1 MIYQLAKTSVLL
13 SGQVKINLIMNGNTI
28 TDIQY
33 TPVSPYISFN
43 YDNPED
49 VTNYTHLEN
58 IKKLYQKIGP
68 DFYNLSGRP
77 ELSAKSLYKSEG
89 IYRDTHDNTYEM
101 GMKRLRYSQFN
112 KQFEFFC
119 PVWVEKPDDFAK
131 AHFELCLANR
141 SGKKLYSEIVKMS
154 DKIEDYF
161 DNRFTTYWEKT
172 DIEGYKLDLENKQ
185 AYIKGIDAEKGI
197 ARVADISYIMDDLLS
212 IDRTVLETD
221 SMLCNVF
228 KNEHMISHNILNL
241 NFVFNIEDFVPASFL
256 KDLILEDINAY
267 VNVYTEPTSTEG
279 SSGYTYISSNKTTAG
294 VRKTSNLIKSE
305 VYDLLSNYD
314 SLPKYNS
321 YKGEYDSKNI
331 YDKTKENTN
340 VNLLGANRLC
350 QHIFHWRSISSNN
363 VFNLSSSFSPYC
375 DDQKS
380 INIPGSDLISNNLPN
395 ITSREYSLQDNP
407 LEIFKFTNALDAGTD
422 WYKITS
428 IINNSATYYS
438 INMKLLSTYEAQQF
452 GTMTVDNSKL
462 SRYISEIY
470 KKYEISRFNY
480 FNVGVMLISTSLTV
494 ESIRSYY
501 STEWNVYELNKNGF
515 ILFSKPK
522 DNIIE
527 TTGKVLFLINNM
539 KESDF
544 LYFKGLI
551 ETPLGGDTGGNSGL
565 LIWGEDQGPA
575 EDAKAKYEILKAILK
590 SFRPY
595 VRIRLRGALAPYKAD
610 SPDPSSEETMLKKT
624 NRSVD
629 ILRVST
635 NIVPFMIN
643 SSDPQTNKVYWGKQY
658 IDQLPVQQDSSDP
671 DDIYTY
677 VSFFSSGYQPVYPSI
692 GFFPL
697 QSSDIDYEKFY
708 MDAWD
713 QDEESKNP
721 KYGYLLERSWYKS
734 NEMLFLPIEFD
745 ATRTVK
751 TEDTIDDDLIIGAIR
766 EHFKSQ
772 KSRFTGP
779 YDLTN
784 VVKYYIKDL
793 YNYTYTYDY
802 ISDTDISR
810 QVVKIHFKLK

>member
-28 TDIQY
+28 SDIQY

-77 ELSAKSLYKSEG
+77 ELNAKSLYKSEG

-119 PVWVEKPDDFAK
+119 PVWVEGPNDFAS
-131 AHFELCLANR
+131 ARFELCLANMK
-141 SGKKLYSEIVKMS
+141 GKKLYSEMVNMS

-228 KNEHMISHNILNL
+228 KNEHMISHNIMNL

-267 VNVYTEPTSTEG
+267 VNVYTEPTIKEG
-279 SSGYTYISSNKTTAG
+279 SSVYTYISSNKATTSK
-294 VRKTSNLIKSE
+294 RKGNNLIKSE
-305 VYDLLSNYD
+305 VYDILSNYD
-314 SLPKYNS
+314 NLPKYNS

-331 YDKTKENTN
+331 YDKTKENSN
-340 VNLLGANRLC
+340 INLLGSNRLC

-363 VFNLSSSFSPYC
+363 VFNLSSSFSPYYANVNA
-375 DDQKS
+375 KES
-380 INIPGSDLISNNLPN
+380 MAGSDLISNNLPN

-407 LEIFKFTNALDAGTD
+407 LEIFKFTNAVDAGID
-422 WYKITS
+422 WYKLVS
-428 IINNSATYYS
+428 IINNDKSYYS
-438 INMKLLSTYEAQQF
+438 IDNNNIALYETQQF
-452 GTMTVDNSKL
+452 GPMTVDNSKL
-462 SRYISEIY
+462 SRYLKGIKGIAVP
-470 KKYEISRFNY
+470 RY
-480 FNVGVMLISTSLTV
+480 FKVGIILISTGISDD
-494 ESIRSYY
+494 SIKDYLGNDWDIY
-501 STEWNVYELNKNGF
+501 KLKGNGW
-515 ILFSKPK
+515 ILFSEDKPNK
-522 DNIIE
+522 SW
-527 TTGKVLFLINNM
+527 KVLFIINSM
-539 KESDF
+539 RALRS
-544 LYFKGLI
+544 LYFKDLI
-551 ETPLGGDTGGNSGL
+551 EISLKDMVTQKLDSPNDNDIT
-565 LIWGEDQGPA
+565 
-575 EDAKAKYEILKAILK
+575 KYEILKAILK
-590 SFRPY
+590 SFKPY

-610 SPDPSSEETMLKKT
+610 SPDSSSAETMLKKT

-629 ILRVST
+629 ILRAST
-635 NIVPFMIN
+635 NIVPFMIIP
-643 SSDPQTNKVYWGKQY
+643 SDPQKNKVYWVKQY
-658 IDQLPVQQDSSDP
+658 KNQLPVQQDPSDP

-708 MDAWD
+708 MADWD
-713 QDEESKNP
+713 EKHKDT

-745 ATRTVK
+745 TTVTVK
-751 TEDTIDDDLIIGAIR
+751 TDDPIDEKLIINAIR
-766 EHFKSQ
+766 GHFKTQ
-772 KSRFTGP
+772 KSRFTDP
-779 YDLTN
+779 QSL
-784 VVKYYIKDL
+784 VSVIKYYIKDL

>member
-28 TDIQY
+28 SDIQY

-77 ELSAKSLYKSEG
+77 EINAKSLYKSEG

-119 PVWVEKPDDFAK
+119 PVWVEKPDDFAN
-131 AHFELCLANR
+131 AYFELCLANR
-141 SGKKLYSEIVKMS
+141 SGKKLYSEMVKWS

-161 DNRFTTYWEKT
+161 DNRFNNYWEKT

-185 AYIKGIDAEKGI
+185 ACIKGIDAEKGI

-256 KDLILEDINAY
+256 KDLILKDINAY
-267 VNVYTEPTSTEG
+267 VNVYTEPTITEG
-279 SSGYTYISSNKTTAG
+279 SSEYTYVSSNKTTAG
-294 VRKTSNLIKSE
+294 VRKISNLIKSD
-305 VYDLLSNYD
+305 VYDILSNYD
-314 SLPKYNS
+314 NLPKYNS
-321 YKGEYDSKNI
+321 YQGEYDSKNI
-331 YDKTKENTN
+331 YDKTKENSN
-340 VNLLGANRLC
+340 INLLGTNRLC

-363 VFNLSSSFSPYC
+363 VFNLSSSFSPYY
-375 DDQKS
+375 DNDSKS
-380 INIPGSDLISNNLPN
+380 MPGSDLISNNLPN

-407 LEIFKFTNALDAGTD
+407 LEIFKFTNAADAGID
-422 WYKITS
+422 WYKLVT
-428 IINNSATYYS
+428 IINSDNSYYS
-438 INMKLLSTYEAQQF
+438 IDKSKISLYEAQQF
-452 GTMTVDNSKL
+452 GSMTVDNSKL
-462 SRYISEIY
+462 SRYLKGIKDIAVP
-470 KKYEISRFNY
+470 RY
-480 FNVGVMLISTSLTV
+480 FKVGVVLINKYIANDTVRNYLSTQWDILELNNGDLILFNESRSTS
-494 ESIRSYY
+494 S
-501 STEWNVYELNKNGF
+501 WKA
-515 ILFSKPK
+515 
-522 DNIIE
+522 
-527 TTGKVLFLINNM
+527 LFLLKNM
-539 KESDF
+539 EHISF

-551 ETPLGGDTGGNSGL
+551 EKSLENILQYKRDVTQERNN
-565 LIWGEDQGPA
+565 
-575 EDAKAKYEILKAILK
+575 KYAVLQSILK
-590 SFRPY
+590 SFKPY

-610 SPDPSSEETMLKKT
+610 SPDPSSAETVLKQT
-624 NRSVD
+624 NKSVD
-629 ILRVST
+629 ILRMST
-635 NIVPFMIN
+635 NIVPFLIKSTDLQN
-643 SSDPQTNKVYWGKQY
+643 NKVYWVKQY
-658 IDQLPVQQDSSDP
+658 INQLPVQQANSDP
-671 DDIYTY
+671 DEIYTY

-708 MDAWD
+708 MDGWD
-713 QDEESKNP
+713 EAQEDKSN
-721 KYGYLLERSWYKS
+721 KYRYLLERSWYKS

-745 ATRTVK
+745 TTTTVE
-751 TEDTIDDDLIIGAIR
+751 TDSPIDEKLIINAIR
-766 EHFKSQ
+766 GHFKSQ
-772 KSRFTGP
+772 KSRFTDP
-779 YDLTN
+779 KDL
-784 VVKYYIKDL
+784 VSVIKYYIKDL

-802 ISDTDISR
+802 ISDTDISK
-810 QVVKIHFKLK
+810 QIVKIHFKLK